1 MFELVN
7 LDFSGRGT
15 RFRLFPQPPILPGFR
30 EPETVWISLPPH
42 SIGPGPADDRF
53 YVANAVNKRRH
64 YEYPYLPP
72 YRDAVH
78 AAVRPG
84 PGGHFDHL
92 EPDSPQFMAAHVY
105 GTLRL
110 VLDIWEGYFGRPI
123 QWHFSNDYPRLELVP
138 WVEWNNAQSGW
149 GFIETG
155 YRVTEQGTRVPL
167 GLNFDVLAHEL
178 GHTILYSEIGIPP
191 EGQVTAEYVAFH
203 ESASDLVAIVAA
215 LHFHTIVDML
225 LRNTSGNLY
234 VRNLLNRIGE
244 TSPTEQIRLA
254 SNLLKMA
261 DVPDLRTPVEQ
272 LSQPERHRMGEPLTG
287 AVFDVLVEIFQ
298 QNLVDARLI
307 SSDLDERSRRESIE
321 PTAFDAIQ
329 YEFDRAFR
337 ANPDGF
343 AQALIDARDYMGVAL
358 ARTWNRLNW
367 NLSFIDVGRC
377 LLLADAEMSGGWYQ
391 QEILQAFSWREIAG
405 LSPARI
411 QNSRAGR

>member
-15 RFRLFPQPPILPGFR
+15 RFRLFPQAPILPQFR

-42 SIGPGPADDRF
+42 AVGPGPGDDRF

-78 AAVRPG
+78 PAVRPG
-84 PGGHFDHL
+84 PDGHFDHL
-92 EPDSPQFMAAHVY
+92 EPGSAEFMAAHVY

-110 VLDIWEGYFGRPI
+110 VLDVWEGYFGRPI
-123 QWHFSNDYPRLELVP
+123 QWHFSDDYPRLELIP

-155 YRVTEQGTRVPL
+155 YRVTDQGERVPL

-191 EGQVTAEYVAFH
+191 EGEVGAQYVAFH
-203 ESASDLVAIVAA
+203 ESASDLAAIIAA

-225 LRNTSGNLY
+225 LESTSGNLY

-254 SNLLKMA
+254 SNVLRMS
-261 DVPDLRTPVEQ
+261 DVPDVRTPVER

-298 QNLVDARLI
+298 QNLVDLGLI
-307 SSDLDERSRRESIE
+307 DPDLDERSRRESFE
-321 PTAFDAIQ
+321 PTTFEAIQ
-329 YEFDRAFR
+329 SEFDSAFQ
-337 ANPDGF
+337 ANPQGF
-343 AQALIDARDYMGVAL
+343 AQALIDARDYTGVAL
-358 ARTWNRLNW
+358 ARTWTRLHW
-367 NLSFIDVGRC
+367 DLSFSDVAHC
-377 LLLADAEMSGGWYQ
+377 LLLADAEMSGGWYR
-391 QEILQAFSWREIAG
+391 QEILQAFKWREIIG
-405 LSPARI
+405 RGFGTG
-411 QNSRAGR
+411 RALF